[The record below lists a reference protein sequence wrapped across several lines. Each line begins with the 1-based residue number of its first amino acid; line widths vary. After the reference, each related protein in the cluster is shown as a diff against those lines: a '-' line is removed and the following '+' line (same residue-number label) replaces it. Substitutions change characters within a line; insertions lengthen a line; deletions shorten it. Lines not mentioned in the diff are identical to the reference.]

1 MKLIDDIIAMLSL
14 EKVKGLHLV
23 PSYISDNCQSN
34 AEIKLFKS
42 FQELSIKS
50 KAYLFH
56 SVNLPK
62 HQYKQWGEID
72 FLLVSTM
79 GILVFEVK
87 GGRISRSDGVWKYT
101 DRYGDV
107 HNSNEGP
114 NDQAKSAMFS
124 LKKQLAKEFPR
135 IDFAKIPFGWAMVF
149 PDINYAARSLEL
161 PIEMVCDYDSMKG
174 SHFESFINNAYKY
187 FKNKL
192 HQPKELKEA
201 DVVNIS
207 NFIRPNIDLV
217 PKLQNTIDET
227 NQKLVKGTQQQYAYL
242 NMALENKRILCTG
255 GAGTGKTV
263 LAIEIARSN
272 PDKRILITCKS
283 EVLARF
289 IKGQI
294 TNELTDVMS
303 FHQILNNP
311 AFFSENN
318 HMKTSIDDMYDMV
331 VIDEG
336 QDLLTSLFVDFVDKV
351 LKGGYEHGCWRWFM
365 DSNNQAGVDSSQ
377 NIVNLYKN
385 IDKIN
390 QNSHI
395 DLQLH
400 KAESDEAEEIY
411 QFLEATHPSKINLS
425 HNCRNTE
432 EIILETQL
440 NTGADI
446 GSAIIKGRGK
456 VPHWERINSSSE
468 TTGKLE
474 DVLSKLSGD
483 VEYLNDIVILS
494 PFDYSSSSAYHLSG
508 EWQDKLQILS
518 TDNVL
523 NQSQNKIL
531 FSDIATFK
539 GLDKHVVLVID
550 MERTMDL
557 LKKSRGEDADI
568 IKKDVCSFLY
578 VAMTRSNSLL
588 WATLDSK
595 FEKFLDEQRKINL
608 ELMRMN

>member
-1 MKLIDDIIAMLSL
+1 MHFI
-14 EKVKGLHLV
+14 
-23 PSYISDNCQSN
+23 PSYITENCQSS
-34 AEIKLFKS
+34 AEKKLFKS
-42 FQELSIKS
+42 FKELNIKS

-87 GGRISRSDGVWKYT
+87 GGRISRSGGVWKYT

-124 LKKQLAKEFPR
+124 LKKQLSKEFPR

-149 PDINYAARSLEL
+149 PDINYASRSLEL

-174 SHFESFINNAYKY
+174 SQFESFIKNAYKY

-192 HQPKELKEA
+192 NQPKELKEK
-201 DVVNIS
+201 DVINIS
-207 NFIRPNIDLV
+207 HFIRPNIDLV

-227 NQKLVKGTQQQYAYL
+227 NQKLVKGTQQQYSYL

-272 PDKRILITCKS
+272 PDIKVLITCKS

-289 IKGQI
+289 IKGQVS
-294 TNELTDVMS
+294 NELTDVMS
-303 FHQILNNP
+303 FSQILSSR
-311 AFFSENN
+311 AFFSESQN
-318 HMKTSIDDMYDMV
+318 MQSSIDDLYDMV

-365 DSNNQAGVDSSQ
+365 DSNNQAGIDSSHS
-377 NIVNLYKN
+377 IVNLYKN
-385 IDKIN
+385 SENFDK
-390 QNSHI
+390 NSHI
-395 DLQLH
+395 ELQLH
-400 KAESDEAEEIY
+400 KEESDEAKEVY

-432 EIILETQL
+432 EIIFETQL

-456 VPHWERINSSSE
+456 VPHWERINSPSD
-468 TTGKLE
+468 TVVKLE
-474 DVLSKLSGD
+474 EILSKLSDD

-494 PFDYSSSSAYHLSG
+494 PFDYASSSVFDLSA

-518 TDNVL
+518 KENVL
-523 NQSQNKIL
+523 KQSQNKIL

-539 GLDKHVVLVID
+539 GLDKHVVLVVD
-550 MERTMDL
+550 MERTMNL
-557 LKKSRGEDADI
+557 LKNSRDEDIDI

-588 WATLDSK
+588 WITLDSK
-595 FEKFLDEQRKINL
+595 FKKFLDKQQQINL
-608 ELMRMN
+608 KLMGIN